1 MFTQDNKT
9 KNVDHNAVVDPIVVN
24 SAVVEIPQNVLF
36 RNNWVTGY
44 VAIAASGKT
53 YRVASQ
59 EVFEVPPED
68 VDFFDKYTRPIGGCC
83 GTPLTNFKVFVRV

>member
-1 MFTQDNKT
+1 MFTQDKT
-9 KNVDHNAVVDPIVVN
+9 TTNVKTVDAPVL
-24 SAVVEIPQNVLF
+24 PQPVLF

-68 VDFFDKYTRPIGGCC
+68 VDFFDRYTRPIGGCC